1 MSKWIM
7 KTDPQ
12 IIASSIISEFI
23 WKFSEKSI
31 LGKWVLRSG
40 LIVEIAHVLNE
51 RGQRILKL

>member
-1 MSKWIM
+1 M